1 MEDRV
6 ELTFLEARV
15 LLSVHSVYVR
25 DYDYITRVSRRLY
38 FVINKTTDTDER
50 FLWEGAKSF

>member
-1 MEDRV
+1 M

-25 DYDYITRVSRRLY
+25 DYDYITGVSRRLY

-50 FLWEGAKSF
+50 FLSEGAKSF